1 MNNKFTSTI
10 DTYNQHAARFVKH
23 FEKKLDT
30 AELDKFLENIPQGK
44 YILDAGC
51 GSARDAAYFISKGY
65 KALGIDLSEG
75 LLAEAQKAHP
85 EVPTQLMSLTE
96 ITLPDNE
103 FDGVWCKAAL
113 LHLDRMDI
121 PKVLSHFY
129 RILKPGGALFIQTK
143 AGEGEGTQPVPFDE
157 SMTRMFTF
165 FTLEEMQTLVKE
177 AGFNVLA
184 SYDFNGK
191 NRSIN
196 SRDQEWVVI
205 FAKK

>member
-1 MNNKFTSTI
+1 MTNKFASTI
-10 DTYNQHAARFVKH
+10 QTYNQFAPKFVQH
-23 FEKKLDT
+23 FEQKLDIT
-30 AELDKFLENIPQGK
+30 ELDEFLKGIPPGG

-51 GSARDAAYFISKGY
+51 GSARDSAYFISKGY

-75 LLAEAQKAHP
+75 LLAEAKKIHP
-85 EVPTQLMSLTE
+85 EVPTQQMSLTE
-96 ITLPDNE
+96 ISSPDTE

-113 LHLDRMDI
+113 LHIDRSEI
-121 PKVLSHFY
+121 PKVLKDFY

-143 AGEGEGTQPVPFDE
+143 EGEGEGTQAVPFDE
-157 SMTRMFTF
+157 TMTRMFTF
-165 FTLEEMQTLVKE
+165 FTADEMEKLVKE
-177 AGFNVLA
+177 AGFELLN

-191 NRSIN
+191 SRGMN